1 MRLPRKCSIKQRGDF
16 ARVRQSGQAK
26 TGRFV
31 ILSTLADPS
40 LNTLRTGFITS
51 RRAGKAHERNLLR
64 RRFRALVQAH
74 APDFSEPKRFLVT
87 IARPSAAK
95 ASFAELEADWLNQAR
110 RLKLIPKKSAEA

>member
-1 MRLPRKCSIKQRGDF
+1 MRLPRKCSMKQRGEF

-40 LNTLRTGFITS
+40 LDSLRTGFITS

-64 RRFRALVQAH
+64 RRFRALVQNH
-74 APDFSEPKRFLVT
+74 ASNFSELKRFLVI
-87 IARPSAAK
+87 IARPGAAK

-110 RLKLIPKKSAEA
+110 RLKLISNQSADT

>member
-1 MRLPRKCSIKQRGDF
+1 MRLPRKCSIRQRGDF
-16 ARVRQSGQAK
+16 VRVRQSGQAK

-31 ILSTLADPS
+31 ILSTLADPT

-74 APDFSEPKRFLVT
+74 APGFGDLKRFLVT
-87 IARPSAAK
+87 IARPGAAK

-110 RLKLIPKKSAEA
+110 RLKLIRQHSADT